1 MMDHTINLEK
11 QLNFCYLL
19 SLNKYLQ
26 MQSAGHTQYF
36 YLILVEVHIYEF
48 NTHSNT

>member
-11 QLNFCYLL
+11 QLNFFYLL

-26 MQSAGHTQYF
+26 MQSQYF
-36 YLILVEVHIYEF
+36 FLILVEVHIYEF
-48 NTHSNT
+48 NTHSNA